1 MHIQGICHKYNMR
14 KLSQITEGLWNG
26 IVDRGS
32 TGRKRKE
39 DKIRYYPETHDEL
52 KEIIKKEIE
61 EQGGVD
67 VDLRMIDVS
76 NVDNMCSVF
85 YKCSSLKSLDVSNW
99 DVSKVKD
106 MCDMFDDCKSLQSLD
121 LSNWNVSNV
130 EDMRKKVH
138 LQY

>member
-1 MHIQGICHKYNMR
+1 MK
-14 KLSQITEGLWNG
+14 KLSNIDEGLWNG

-39 DKIRYYPETHDEL
+39 DKIRYYPETYNEL
-52 KEIIKKEIE
+52 KKIVDKEIE
-61 EQGGVD
+61 EQGGKD

-76 NVDNMCSVF
+76 NVKNMSDMF
-85 YKCSSLKSLDVSNW
+85 FSCSSLKSLDVSNW

-106 MCDMFDDCKSLQSLD
+106 MSNMFDGCKSLQSLD

-130 EDMRKKVH
+130 EDMSFMFFSFVSKYNGLLSDVI
-138 LQY
+138 